1 LAILMPVA
9 IAGCAGGPSSG
20 YYPGGAPA
28 PGARPAVGVGAND
41 PPPHPLARSAS
52 YTCEDLT
59 TVVLTE
65 GQPFAQVTFN
75 SGLVLTLAHHSGGQ
89 RYGAPPYEF
98 LARGGEGTM
107 LNNNKAVRCRAK

>member
-1 LAILMPVA
+1 
-9 IAGCAGGPSSG
+9 
-20 YYPGGAPA
+20 
-28 PGARPAVGVGAND
+28 
-41 PPPHPLARSAS
+41 
-52 YTCEDLT
+52 
-59 TVVLTE
+59 
-65 GQPFAQVTFN
+65 VTFN